1 MVKQATQ
8 TKEAETNLRTSP
20 NDTVFWLRE
29 STNVERYGSLESYRR
44 EAQHSRNGLCTN
56 NEHEYEYE

>member
-29 STNVERYGSLESYRR
+29 STNVKRHGSLESYRR
-44 EAQHSRNGLCTN
+44 EAQYSKNGLYTN
-56 NEHEYEYE
+56 NE